1 MLTLASWLDLS
12 LLDTPQYSAAPVV
25 LAARMMSLCPP
36 WPWHGST
43 SQCQGRL
50 AFGDKVASQSDSHVS
65 SLYQSETSRCVLP
78 MGTTARSEVHGLSMI
93 TQREGKAPS
102 RDVKKQQFE
111 EPKVRSMSNEQ
122 GDVLGAGLAGRRM
135 SLSFL
140 TWPSEEENDLVKLRD
155 ACSHRWKKGSRGEF
169 PSCLSFGSSKNT
181 VRA

>member
-1 MLTLASWLDLS
+1 
-12 LLDTPQYSAAPVV
+12 
-25 LAARMMSLCPP
+25 
-36 WPWHGST
+36 
-43 SQCQGRL
+43 
-50 AFGDKVASQSDSHVS
+50 
-65 SLYQSETSRCVLP
+65 

-140 TWPSEEENDLVKLRD
+140 T
-155 ACSHRWKKGSRGEF
+155 
-169 PSCLSFGSSKNT
+169 
-181 VRA
+181 